1 MREDS
6 PSGSLPP
13 GNLFPIGE
21 EGNSG
26 DSRPSWPIMARLM
39 ASSQLQCKYHYS
51 NGVLVCTVCL

>member
-1 MREDS
+1 MREES

-13 GNLFPIGE
+13 GNSFPIGE

-26 DSRPSWPIMARLM
+26 DRRSSWPFMARLM

-51 NGVLVCTVCL
+51 NGVPVSTVCL